1 MNSTALQQSARIH
14 GAAGYGG
21 AQITRDESRQMA
33 KFQTHIFR
41 CLDDNTGLLLR
52 DVATGA
58 CAAVDVPDADAV
70 LAAARAKGWTI
81 TDVLVTHEHGDHVQ
95 GVAALKAATGARV
108 QGPAEA
114 ADVAPVDTILGEGS
128 TASFGALAFD
138 VWHTPGHCP
147 GHLTYVAREA
157 ALALVADVVF
167 VMGCGRI
174 ISGSAAQ
181 LWTSISRIMA
191 LPGETLLVTGHDY
204 TSSNA
209 RFALAMEPQNAELKA
224 RVSEAER
231 RKANGEFWSST
242 TVAEEHATN
251 PYFRAG
257 EPSLAAAVGLVGAD
271 AGRVFAALREAKN
284 KF

>member
-1 MNSTALQQSARIH
+1 
-14 GAAGYGG
+14 
-21 AQITRDESRQMA
+21 MA
-33 KFQTHIFR
+33 KLQTLIFR
-41 CLDDNTGLLLR
+41 CLDDNTGMLIR

-81 TDVLVTHEHGDHVQ
+81 TDVLVTHEHADHVQ
-95 GVAALKAATGARV
+95 GVAALKAATGAKV
-108 QGPAEA
+108 QGPREA
-114 ADVAPVDTILGEGS
+114 TGLAPIDTMLGEGS
-128 TASFGALAFD
+128 TASFGALSFD

-147 GHLTYVAREA
+147 GHLSYVARDA

-174 ISGSAAQ
+174 ISGNAEQ
-181 LWTSISRIMA
+181 LWASISRIMA
-191 LPGETLLVTGHDY
+191 LPGETMLVSGHDY
-204 TSSNA
+204 TLSNA

-224 RVSEAER
+224 RFGEAER
-231 RKANGEFWSST
+231 SKAAGEFWSTT

-251 PYFRAG
+251 PYFRAA

-271 AGRVFAALREAKN
+271 PGRVFAALREAKN